1 MARESRAKLKSRA
14 VRIVRALFDA
24 HPDAH
29 CALRHRNAYE
39 LLVATILS
47 AQCTDKMVNSVM
59 PTLLKHYPNA
69 ARLSAAEPGE
79 LESIIRSTGFYRS
92 KARSL
97 RAMAGAV
104 VERHGGHVPK
114 TMEELTGL
122 PGVGRKT
129 ANVIL
134 GNAFGIPGIV
144 VDTHVSRLARRM
156 GLTAQED
163 PAKIER
169 DLMELVP
176 DKDWTQFSHAMIFH
190 GRRVCDARNPKC
202 EICPVRSDCPFP
214 RKRRAARPSAGGAAT
229 RGRRA

>member
-1 MARESRAKLKSRA
+1 
-14 VRIVRALFDA
+14 
-24 HPDAH
+24 
-29 CALRHRNAYE
+29 
-39 LLVATILS
+39 
-47 AQCTDKMVNSVM
+47 MVNSVM
-59 PTLLKHYPNA
+59 PTLLDRYPSA
-69 ARLSAAEPGE
+69 ARLAAAEPGE
-79 LESIIRSTGFYRS
+79 LEGIIRSTGFYRS
-92 KARSL
+92 KSRSL
-97 RAMAGAV
+97 RAMASAV
-104 VERHGGHVPK
+104 VERHGGQVPK

-156 GLTAQED
+156 GLTRQED
-163 PAKIER
+163 PARIER

-176 DKDWTQFSHAMIFH
+176 EKDWTQFSHAMIFH

-214 RKRRAARPSAGGAAT
+214 RKRRTVRSSRGRKVA